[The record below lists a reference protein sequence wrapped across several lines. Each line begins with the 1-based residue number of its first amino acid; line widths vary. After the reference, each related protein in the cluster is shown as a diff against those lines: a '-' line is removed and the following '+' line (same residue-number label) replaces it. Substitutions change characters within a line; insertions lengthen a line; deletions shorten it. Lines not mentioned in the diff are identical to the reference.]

1 MTIVRFPWYAGTD
14 AAVSLI
20 WRIINHDLGVLG
32 VATARLSL
40 ALVLVLTPPGT
51 SLPKYEYCMA
61 RSHTAW
67 DDAMDQRQYDHSLSV
82 CH

>member
-1 MTIVRFPWYAGTD
+1 MIIVRFPWYAGTGV
-14 AAVSLI
+14 AVSLI

-67 DDAMDQRQYDHSLSV
+67 DDAMDQRQYHHSLSV